1 MLILRGK
8 RVSPMDEVLKPRK
21 LLKKDPETMAVE
33 LKEKNL
39 EKEKRTKRAENLRKT
54 KRRRRDHPGE
64 GRGERGQEKEKG
76 KGKEGVPDR
85 IP

>member
-33 LKEKNL
+33 LKDENL
-39 EKEKRTKRAENLRKT
+39 EKEDRRRRGAEKLGKT
-54 KRRRRDHPGE
+54 KRRDHPGE
-64 GRGERGQEKEKG
+64 GRGGRGQEKG
-76 KGKEGVPDR
+76 KKGVPDR